1 MKLKHFCL
9 LAAAAWLTACG
20 LDVPKE
26 VQTSYQTLTVSKS
39 DITLPLKF
47 SATLKGT
54 SDVTI
59 KPQVSGQL
67 MEVCIIEGQQVKK
80 GQVLFR
86 IDSRDAEL
94 ELEAA
99 EANLLA
105 AQAQESSAQL
115 EYESSKNLYEKGII
129 SKM

>member
-1 MKLKHFCL
+1 MKTRHIFL
-9 LAAAAWLTACG
+9 LTAMVALTACG

-26 VQTSYQTLTVSKS
+26 VQTSYQTLTISKS

-80 GQVLFR
+80 G
-86 IDSRDAEL
+86 
-94 ELEAA
+94 
-99 EANLLA
+99 
-105 AQAQESSAQL
+105 
-115 EYESSKNLYEKGII
+115 
-129 SKM
+129 